1 MSRNMLNGAQVIVD
15 YLIQEKVPQVF
26 GLCGHGNI
34 QFIDA
39 LYERSSDIKT
49 ISVHHESVA
58 GFMADVYYRVS
69 GRPTATFTSCGP
81 GSANLPISLANAFLD
96 SVPFLAVTGN
106 VPTSQFNRGA
116 FQEMYRHYQADFP
129 STVRTMC
136 KKVFQPTRGEMVPL
150 AVRQAWKTMTTG
162 RPGPVV
168 LDVPFDVFMESA
180 AEEAPNAQAWNANI
194 SSRCGADPEG
204 VVKAVD
210 MLLGAER
217 PMIIVGQGVR
227 YGGAADELLKLA
239 ERLQIPVAASAS
251 GLGAIDCNHPLA
263 LGLVARAGHYQAN
276 HATRQADVLLAMGMR
291 FDDRTSSS
299 WIPGYSFT
307 IPPTRLIHVD
317 IDPEEIGRNYP
328 VALGLMADVRTF
340 LRQVHAELDRRADLT
355 KKADA
360 RKKWLAQI
368 DTYRK
373 EWDKFVAPGFSDDT
387 TPINPQRAALEI
399 DKALPE
405 DAILVSDI
413 GVHHNWLLGF
423 CKPKRPDSLIG
434 SMGFGPMG
442 FGVAGV
448 MGAKFA
454 APDRPCVSVCGDGAF
469 FMHANVLGTA
479 VEYNLPVV
487 WVVWNNYAYASIRGL
502 QRGYLGG
509 RELATDF
516 HDPNTGQR
524 YNPDFAAMARSCGVE
539 GVRVDRAGDLG
550 EAIRKGIAA
559 NKPYLIDVDI
569 AADINPV
576 GAGVWELPGL
586 GQSKAGIGTR
596 FSPPDLLRE
605 EIACCLQARKSSSS
619 VVPPASVLRPPNWR
633 SAKAPTS
640 SSRRATS
647 SGSTRS
653 AEKLNAIAIPAD
665 VTSDDSVAE
674 LFRRCGPVDH
684 VVVTAAQLR
693 TGPFKTVAMEDVR
706 ATMEGKFWG
715 AWRVAQQADIRP
727 GGSLTLVSG
736 FLSVRPRPN
745 SAIVSA
751 ANGAL
756 ESLARA
762 LALELAPVRV
772 NAVSPGIIDTPI
784 RAAMPEEARRDMLAK
799 TAAALP
805 VGRVGAARISHA
817 RSSAS

>member
-1 MSRNMLNGAQVIVD
+1 MSPRNMLNGAQVIVD

-39 LYERSSDIKT
+39 LYERADDIKT

-81 GSANLPISLANAFLD
+81 GSANLPISLGNAFLD
-96 SVPFLAVTGN
+96 SVPFMAVTGN

-116 FQEMYRHYQADFP
+116 FQELYRHYQADFP
-129 STVRTMC
+129 STVRAYC

-150 AVRQAWKTMTTG
+150 AVRQAWKTMMTG

-168 LDVPFDVFMESA
+168 LDVPFDVFLESA
-180 AEEAPNAQAWNANI
+180 AEEAPNAQAWNGNI
-194 SSRCGADPEG
+194 SSRCGADPDG

-210 MLLGAER
+210 MLLDAER
-217 PMIIVGQGVR
+217 PVMLVGQGVR
-227 YGGAADELLKLA
+227 YGGAAEELLKLA
-239 ERLQIPVAASAS
+239 ERLQIPVASSAS
-251 GLGAIDCNHPLA
+251 GLGAIDTQHPLA

-276 HATRQADVLLAMGMR
+276 HATRQADVLLALGVR

-340 LRQVHAELDRRADLT
+340 LRQLHAELDRRADLT
-355 KKADA
+355 KRADA

-368 DTYRK
+368 DTYRA
-373 EWDKFVAPGFSDDT
+373 EWDKFVAPGFTDDT
-387 TPINPQRAALEI
+387 IPINPQRAALEI

-405 DAILVSDI
+405 NAILVSDI
-413 GVHHNWLLGF
+413 GVHHNWLLSF

-516 HDPNTGQR
+516 HDPRTGER

-569 AADINPV
+569 AADINPS
-576 GAGVWELPGL
+576 GAGIWELPGL
-586 GQSKAGIGTR
+586 GQSKPGIGKR
-596 FSPPDLLRE
+596 FE
-605 EIACCLQARKSSSS
+605 
-619 VVPPASVLRPPNWR
+619 
-633 SAKAPTS
+633 PT
-640 SSRRATS
+640 
-647 SGSTRS
+647 
-653 AEKLNAIAIPAD
+653 
-665 VTSDDSVAE
+665 
-674 LFRRCGPVDH
+674 
-684 VVVTAAQLR
+684 
-693 TGPFKTVAMEDVR
+693 
-706 ATMEGKFWG
+706 
-715 AWRVAQQADIRP
+715 
-727 GGSLTLVSG
+727 
-736 FLSVRPRPN
+736 
-745 SAIVSA
+745 
-751 ANGAL
+751 
-756 ESLARA
+756 
-762 LALELAPVRV
+762 
-772 NAVSPGIIDTPI
+772 
-784 RAAMPEEARRDMLAK
+784 
-799 TAAALP
+799 
-805 VGRVGAARISHA
+805 
-817 RSSAS
+817 

>member
-1 MSRNMLNGAQVIVD
+1 
-15 YLIQEKVPQVF
+15 
-26 GLCGHGNI
+26 
-34 QFIDA
+34 
-39 LYERSSDIKT
+39 
-49 ISVHHESVA
+49 
-58 GFMADVYYRVS
+58 
-69 GRPTATFTSCGP
+69 
-81 GSANLPISLANAFLD
+81 
-96 SVPFLAVTGN
+96 
-106 VPTSQFNRGA
+106 
-116 FQEMYRHYQADFP
+116 
-129 STVRTMC
+129 
-136 KKVFQPTRGEMVPL
+136 
-150 AVRQAWKTMTTG
+150 
-162 RPGPVV
+162 
-168 LDVPFDVFMESA
+168 
-180 AEEAPNAQAWNANI
+180 
-194 SSRCGADPEG
+194 
-204 VVKAVD
+204 

-217 PMIIVGQGVR
+217 PVMIVGQGVR
-227 YGGAADELLKLA
+227 YGGAADALLKLA

-307 IPPTRLIHVD
+307 IPPTRLIHV
-317 IDPEEIGRNYP
+317 
-328 VALGLMADVRTF
+328 
-340 LRQVHAELDRRADLT
+340 ELDRRADLT
-355 KKADA
+355 RQADA

-405 DAILVSDI
+405 NAILVSDI
-413 GVHHNWLLGF
+413 GVHHNWLLSF

-516 HDPNTGQR
+516 HDPTTGQR

-576 GAGVWELPGL
+576 GAGIWELPGL

-596 FSPPDLLRE
+596 Y
-605 EIACCLQARKSSSS
+605 Q
-619 VVPPASVLRPPNWR
+619 PA
-633 SAKAPTS
+633 
-640 SSRRATS
+640 
-647 SGSTRS
+647 
-653 AEKLNAIAIPAD
+653 
-665 VTSDDSVAE
+665 
-674 LFRRCGPVDH
+674 
-684 VVVTAAQLR
+684 
-693 TGPFKTVAMEDVR
+693 
-706 ATMEGKFWG
+706 
-715 AWRVAQQADIRP
+715 
-727 GGSLTLVSG
+727 
-736 FLSVRPRPN
+736 
-745 SAIVSA
+745 
-751 ANGAL
+751 
-756 ESLARA
+756 
-762 LALELAPVRV
+762 
-772 NAVSPGIIDTPI
+772 
-784 RAAMPEEARRDMLAK
+784 
-799 TAAALP
+799 
-805 VGRVGAARISHA
+805 
-817 RSSAS
+817 